1 MPEAQTAAGEK
12 RYTSDF
18 YRKQA
23 PDARRSAEI
32 VVPLVM
38 DLIRPESVVDV
49 GCGVGAW
56 LSVFIERGVQDVLGV
71 DGEWMDKA
79 HLMIPGRRFLS
90 FDLEKPLRIDR
101 RFDLAM
107 SVEVAEHLPAPC
119 AETFV
124 ESLVR
129 LAPVV
134 LFSAAIPFQGG
145 THHLNEQW
153 PDYWAGYFR
162 ERGYVAVDCLRKKI
176 WRNENVD
183 WWYAQNLLLF
193 AREDYL
199 ESRPPLKNEADA
211 AGRPPALVHPRKYL
225 ELIDWLE
232 SLART
237 TREIAAAVPP
247 GALFILVDEGAFGN
261 LLAAG
266 RSLPF
271 PEINGEYGGPP
282 PDDASAIREVE
293 RLRER
298 GAESIVFTRQAFWW
312 LDHYSELK
320 SYLRRRYRRA
330 LANDR
335 LVIFD
340 LQRKDRG
347 DAA

>member
-1 MPEAQTAAGEK
+1 VSEATGEK
-12 RYTSDF
+12 PYTSDF

-23 PDARRSAEI
+23 PESRRSAEAI
-32 VVPLVM
+32 VPLVV
-38 DLIRPESVVDV
+38 DLVRPRSIIDV

-56 LSVFIERGVQDVLGV
+56 LSVFIEHGVEDVFGI
-71 DGEWMDKA
+71 DGEWVDRA
-79 HLMIPGRRFLS
+79 LLRIPERHFSS
-90 FDLEKPLRIDR
+90 FDLEKPFRIDR
-101 RFDLAM
+101 QFDLAM
-107 SVEVAEHLPAPC
+107 SVEVAEHLPAEC

-124 ESLVR
+124 DSLVR

-153 PDYWAGYFR
+153 PDYWAGYFH

-199 ESRPPLKNEADA
+199 ETHPPLKKEADA
-211 AGRPPALVHPRKYL
+211 TVTQPLPLVHPRKYL
-225 ELIDWLE
+225 EVIHWME
-232 SLART
+232 SLRQMAK
-237 TREIAAAVPP
+237 EIAAAIPP
-247 GALFILVDEGAFGN
+247 GGLFILVDEGIFGN

-266 RSLPF
+266 CRPVPF
-271 PEINGEYGGPP
+271 PERNGEYGGPP
-282 PDDASAIREVE
+282 PDDAGAIREIE
-293 RLRER
+293 RLREL
-298 GAESIVFTRQAFWW
+298 GAGFIVFTRQTFWW
-312 LDHYSELK
+312 LEYYSGLRN
-320 SYLRRRYRRA
+320 YLRGSFLSA

-340 LQRKDRG
+340 LRSRER
-347 DAA
+347 DAAA